1 MFVGVD
7 ETGKLCG
14 TAFTEFQEKYTEH
27 PDSHIVFKGYE
38 VIEFYKVCEAAKKL
52 HGQIPQLGIVHLDF
66 TLDNKGNVIVIEA
79 NTYDSSIWLPQMA
92 VGKVL
97 LVIILLKYYNGFL
110 NDRISDVFWIKKR
123 L

>member
-52 HGQIPQLGIVHLDF
+52 HGQIPQLGIVHWDL

-92 VGKVL
+92 VGKGAFGDNTADDTINTL
-97 LVIILLKYYNGFL
+97 AGIIGVYLYRNGL
-110 NDRISDVFWIKKR
+110 N
-123 L
+123 

>member
-1 MFVGVD
+1 MTAIWTMHIREGMFVGVD

-52 HGQIPQLGIVHLDF
+52 YGQIPQLGIVHWDL

-92 VGKVL
+92 VGKGAFGDNTAE
-97 LVIILLKYYNGFL
+97 ILQW
-110 NDRISDVFWIKKR
+110 ISK
-123 L
+123 